1 MRNLYNFLPIYIA
14 MNDTLKIKNKV
25 SFHDLKTILY
35 YFPDNFTFKAD
46 ITVFHQYFSA
56 YNLSDLK
63 RGFHVLSEHEHQVLS
78 KQELS
83 NVYSIDP
90 LFKET
95 FKPHKGDLGLNL
107 EDISRE
113 IWEELK
119 RKRKIFK
126 K

>member
-1 MRNLYNFLPIYIA
+1 MAIYST

-25 SFHDLKTILY
+25 NFYDLKAILY
-35 YFPDNFTFKAD
+35 YFPANFTFKAD
-46 ITVFHQYFSA
+46 ITIFLQYFSA
-56 YNLSDLK
+56 YNSSDLK
-63 RGFHVLSEHEHQVLS
+63 RSFHVLIEHEHHVLS
-78 KQELS
+78 RQELS

-90 LFKET
+90 LFKEN
-95 FKPHKGDLGLNL
+95 FKPPKGDLGLNL

-119 RKRKIFK
+119 RKRRIFK

>member
-1 MRNLYNFLPIYIA
+1 MRNVYNFLLIYTA
-14 MNDTLKIKNKV
+14 MNDTLKIKNRV
-25 SFHDLKTILY
+25 NFHDLKTILY

-46 ITVFHQYFSA
+46 IAIFLQYFSS
-56 YNLSDLK
+56 YNPNDLR

-78 KQELS
+78 RQEIS

-90 LFKET
+90 MFKEN
-95 FKPHKGDLGLNL
+95 FKPPRGDLGLNL